1 MAFVD
6 FKEVKRQVSI
16 LQVLEHYG
24 LAGKLKRRGDS
35 LSGTCPI
42 HKGHNATQFRVSIEK
57 NCWNCFGKCKRG
69 GNILDFVALM
79 EDVSIRDAALSI
91 QRWFAIDTRPPA
103 GQDAAGDVADVTRP
117 EESPVPEAPK
127 ANKPLSFALT
137 KLDYEHAYLTERGLD
152 PETVSTFGLG
162 YCSKGIMTGRVVIP
176 IHNARAELV
185 AYAGRWPGDPPP
197 GEPKY
202 KFPPKFSKSLEVYN
216 LHRAAAE
223 DASMPLMVVEGFFDA
238 IKLSQFGYRRTV
250 ALMGSTLYDA
260 QVEHLVDVAGGA
272 GGRILLFFDEDDAGR
287 KGREKAMAKL
297 APHAFVRVIEL
308 PEEGLQPEH
317 LDAEQLVE
325 LLG

>member
-1 MAFVD
+1 
-6 FKEVKRQVSI
+6 
-16 LQVLEHYG
+16 
-24 LAGKLKRRGDS
+24 
-35 LSGTCPI
+35 
-42 HKGHNATQFRVSIEK
+42 
-57 NCWNCFGKCKRG
+57 
-69 GNILDFVALM
+69 M

-91 QRWFAIDTRPPA
+91 QRWFALDTRPPA
-103 GQDAAGDVADVTRP
+103 GQEAEVDVAGTMRP
-117 EESPVPEAPK
+117 EEPPVPEAPK

-162 YCSKGIMTGRVVIP
+162 FCSKGIMAGRVVIP
-176 IHNARAELV
+176 IHNALGQLV

-202 KFPPKFSKSLEVYN
+202 KFPPKFSKSVEVYN

-223 DASMPLMVVEGFFDA
+223 DASMPLPVVEGFFDA
-238 IKLSQFGYRRTV
+238 IKLWQLGYGRTV
-250 ALMGSTLYDA
+250 ALMGSSLYAA
-260 QVEHLVDVAGGA
+260 QTEHLVDVAGGT
-272 GGRILLFFDEDDAGR
+272 GGRILLFFDEDEAGR
-287 KGREKAMAKL
+287 KAREKALAKL

-317 LDAEQLVE
+317 LDAEQLLQ